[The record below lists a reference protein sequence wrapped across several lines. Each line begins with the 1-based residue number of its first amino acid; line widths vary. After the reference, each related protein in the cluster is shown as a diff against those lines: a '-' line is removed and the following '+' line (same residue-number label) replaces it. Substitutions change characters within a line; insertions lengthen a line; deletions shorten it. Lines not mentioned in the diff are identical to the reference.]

1 MIKDPNKVPKT
12 EAFSL
17 AANFT
22 RHKWDLFTRY
32 RTHFLIFCLSAAAD
46 AASTKFFM
54 TITGPGAESNWYV
67 RLLSY
72 HYGIT
77 AGPILGKLY
86 QAFALWGFSILTP
99 RLTRFLCLI
108 IISIN
113 FTAAIVNYASFAKPG
128 KRPPPPTRII
138 IID

>member
-1 MIKDPNKVPKT
+1 MSQEPEKVSST
-12 EAFSL
+12 DSFSL
-17 AANFT
+17 AENFS
-22 RHKWDLFTRY
+22 RHKTDLFTKY
-32 RTHFLIFCLSAAAD
+32 RTHFLLFCLSALAD
-46 AASTKFFM
+46 AASTKYFM
-54 TITGPGAESNWYV
+54 TITGPAAESNWYV

-99 RLTRFLCLI
+99 RLTRFICLI

-113 FTAAIVNYASFAKPG
+113 FAAAIINFASFSKPEN
-128 KRPPPPTRII
+128 RPPPPPRII
-138 IID
+138 IIN